1 MMSVTNEKI
10 ENFNTMLSAKD
21 KQLDLVSI
29 ERDSYRR
36 TNELLSV
43 DVKKLTEQNIK
54 LNNSNKMFKNI
65 AIGSTTIVIGGS
77 ILILLLK

>member
-1 MMSVTNEKI
+1 MSVTNEKI
-10 ENFNTMLSAKD
+10 ENFNMMLSSKD

-36 TNELLSV
+36 TNELMSV

-54 LNNSNKMFKNI
+54 LNNSNKMLKNI
-65 AIGSTTIVIGGS
+65 AIGSTTVVVGGS